1 MVLVVGV
8 AGRDWWMVLDLLSK
22 VPEFWTFQLECF
34 PQNRIER
41 LGNSLR
47 RTGMVLA
54 ENECADVYEPES
66 LVFNVVGFDKEIVVL
81 HDLCELLEHGERLV
95 EVHRHGDSR
104 QVLADRVLD
113 DLPDRESLLWILEH
127 WQTVPLL
134 VSRTYF
140 GDLPAIITGDAVL
153 FFFEVGFLN
162 DLVRELLVKFGRKI
176 SLFPLICRRI

>member
-1 MVLVVGV
+1 
-8 AGRDWWMVLDLLSK
+8 MVLDLLGK
-22 VPEFWTFQLECF
+22 VPEFWTIQFECF
-34 PQNRIER
+34 TKNRIER

-54 ENECADVYEPES
+54 ENECAHVYEPES

-95 EVHRHGDSR
+95 EVYRHGDSR

-113 DLPDRESLLWILEH
+113 DPPDRGSLLWILER
-127 WQTVPLL
+127 WQTVPVL

-140 GDLPAIITGDAVL
+140 RNLPARIT
-153 FFFEVGFLN
+153 
-162 DLVRELLVKFGRKI
+162 
-176 SLFPLICRRI
+176 